1 MSDSTSYAAA
11 QSLDEAINA
20 IQGDLTAAPAI
31 NQIDSWIG
39 QLDLTGPG
47 SQGEIALEL
56 KNLKDY
62 LSTNDSANIAHTLD
76 ALGQLTTKAADED
89 VAEDVSR
96 KLRQLGQALTNAST
110 SLPRNSA

>member
-1 MSDSTSYAAA
+1 MSDLTSTSAG
-11 QSLDEAINA
+11 QSLDEAIKA
-20 IQGDLTAAPAI
+20 VTGDLTAASAT

-39 QLDLTGPG
+39 QLNLTGPG

-62 LSTNDSANIAHTLD
+62 ISTNDSANIAHTLD

-89 VAEDVSR
+89 VAEDVSQ
-96 KLRQLGQALTNAST
+96 KLRQLGQALVSAST
-110 SLPRNSA
+110 SLPK

>member
-1 MSDSTSYAAA
+1 MSDLTANSAA
-11 QSLDEAINA
+11 QSLDEAIKA
-20 IQGDLTAAPAI
+20 VTGDLTAAPAT
-31 NQIDSWIG
+31 NHIDSWIG
-39 QLDLTGPG
+39 QLSLTGPG
-47 SQGEIALEL
+47 AQGKIALEL

-110 SLPRNSA
+110 SLPRQ

>member
-1 MSDSTSYAAA
+1 MSDSTSYAA
-11 QSLDEAINA
+11 SEALNDA
-20 IQGDLTAAPAI
+20 IKAVTGDLTAAPAT

-62 LSTNDSANIAHTLD
+62 ISTNDSANIAHTLD

-96 KLRQLGQALTNAST
+96 KLRQLGQALTAAST
-110 SLPRNSA
+110 SLPK